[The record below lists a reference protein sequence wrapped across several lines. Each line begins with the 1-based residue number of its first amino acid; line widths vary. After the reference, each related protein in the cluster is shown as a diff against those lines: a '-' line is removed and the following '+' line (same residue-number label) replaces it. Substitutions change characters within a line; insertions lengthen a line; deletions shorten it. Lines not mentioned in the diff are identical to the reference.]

1 MSAVENRKT
10 MQALVLEENGKVVHT
25 TVPFPENTFGDAG
38 VLLKIRASGF
48 CNSDIHRGFGGGA
61 YHYPLIMGHEF
72 AGEIVDTGV
81 VPSSGPG
88 EAGSPGKTPAGYKIG
103 DRVTV
108 FPLLPCRKCIP
119 CQTGEYAQ
127 CTSYDYFGSRRD
139 GAFAEYLW
147 VPEDNLIPLPASVDF
162 RCGAMTEPAAVA
174 LHGVRRLT
182 VQPGYTG
189 VVFGGGPIG
198 NMVAQFLRFSG
209 CTRVIVVDIDE
220 KKLDTAAAMGFTRVN
235 PNGGDP
241 VRQITD
247 ITGGYGSDC
256 TVEAVGLPETFL
268 QAVQCTGRFG
278 QVVFLGNIIGEFRIG
293 EKDFSNILRKEIT
306 IRGTWNSKVLP
317 KGKDDWSAVLEY
329 MNGPANL
336 RLELDPLISHTPR
349 LQEGP
354 EVFRKLLEKEEYI
367 SKIIFTFD

>member
-1 MSAVENRKT
+1 ME
-10 MQALVLEENGKVVHT
+10 ALVLEENGKLRCKKVS
-25 TVPFPENTFGDAG
+25 FPVNPWGESGTLIK
-38 VLLKIRASGF
+38 VRASGI
-48 CNSDIHRGFGGGA
+48 CNSDIHRGFGEGA

-72 AGEIVDTGV
+72 SGEIVEFAADSETV
-81 VPSSGPG
+81 SSSFEDGRHI
-88 EAGSPGKTPAGYKIG
+88 EFSRG

-108 FPLLPCRKCIP
+108 FPLLPCKVCIP

-147 VPEDNLIPLPASVDF
+147 VPLENCIRLPENVTMLHAS
-162 RCGAMTEPAAVA
+162 MTEPAAVA
-174 LHGVRRLT
+174 LHGVRRMT

-189 VVFGGGPIG
+189 TVFGGGPIG

-209 CTRVIVVDIDE
+209 CKDVIVVDIDSR
-220 KKLDTAAAMGFTRVN
+220 KLKTAESMGFIGVN
-235 PNGGDP
+235 PNDHDP
-241 VRQITD
+241 VKQISE

-256 TVEAVGLPETFL
+256 TVEAVGLPKTFL

-306 IRGTWNSKVLP
+306 IRGTWNSKILP
-317 KGKDDWSAVLEY
+317 KGKDDWSAVLAY
-329 MNGPANL
+329 MNGPEC
-336 RLELDPLISHTPR
+336 RKLELAPLISHTPS
-349 LQEGP
+349 LAEGP
-354 EVFRKLLEKEEYI
+354 AIFSRLINKEEYF
-367 SKIIFTFD
+367 SKIIFTFN

>member
-1 MSAVENRKT
+1 MSTVENKKT
-10 MQALVLEENGKVVHT
+10 MEALVLEENGRVVFT
-25 TVPFPENTFGDAG
+25 KVPFPENPWGEAG
-38 VLLKIRASGF
+38 ALIKVKASGI

-61 YHYPLIMGHEF
+61 YHYPLVMGHEF
-72 AGEIVDTGV
+72 SGEIERFGTD
-81 VPSSGPG
+81 SGIS
-88 EAGSPGKTPAGYKIG
+88 GSGKYKIG

-108 FPLLPCRKCIP
+108 FPLLPCGKCVP

-127 CTSYDYFGSRRD
+127 CVSYDYFGSRRD

-147 VPEDNLIPLPASVDF
+147 VPEDNLIPLPAYVDI
-162 RCGAMTEPAAVA
+162 RHAAMTEPAAVA
-174 LHGVRRLT
+174 LHGVRRMT

-189 VVFGGGPIG
+189 TVFGGGPIG

-209 CTRVIVVDIDE
+209 CTTVMVVDIDK
-220 KKLDTAAAMGFTRVN
+220 KKLETAEAMGFIPVD
-235 PNGGDP
+235 PNAGDP
-241 VRQITD
+241 AGQIEE

-256 TVEAVGLPETFL
+256 TVEAVGLPKTFL

-329 MNGPANL
+329 MNAPESR
-336 RLELDPLISHTPR
+336 RLELDPLISHTPGLR
-349 LQEGP
+349 EGP
-354 EVFRKLLEKEEYI
+354 EVFRKLVDKEEYF